1 MAFTKETARISGRKS
16 KRGQGKVKTETK
28 EIFTDILDANQGNIQ
43 EWLNET
49 ARESPSKALELL
61 IKISAF
67 VLPKPKAVDI
77 NLVQNKCSCEKLK
90 ELTDEELEEKLH
102 QANRVLYSDDIY
114 DPKTRKFKAN

>member
-28 EIFTDILDANQGNIQ
+28 EIFTDILDANQDNIQ

-67 VLPKPKAVDI
+67 ILKIAITRPT
-77 NLVQNKCSCEKLK
+77 KLK
-90 ELTDEELEEKLH
+90 AIVMTK
-102 QANRVLYSDDIY
+102 RGCSMDISIEGE
-114 DPKTRKFKAN
+114 DSLLILAG

>member
-1 MAFTKETARISGRKS
+1 MAFTKETALISCRKS

-28 EIFTDILDANQGNIQ
+28 EIFTDILDANQDNIQ

-61 IKISAF
+61 IKISSF

-77 NLVQNKCSCEKLK
+77 NLVQNNCSCEKLK
-90 ELTDEELEEKLH
+90 ELTDE
-102 QANRVLYSDDIY
+102 
-114 DPKTRKFKAN
+114 